1 MSRSMSTRWHV
12 LPPSAERGSVI
23 PLTMVLVA
31 LSLVAMVG
39 LARLTVGGTDRSIA
53 QQAADAAALAGAR
66 HDRTEADR
74 LAAANG
80 GLVTGFTEQFVG
92 RSHLVTVEVVFGSA
106 SATASA
112 QWDPPPPPSTVPPT
126 TEIPTT
132 DVPTTDVPTTDV
144 PTTDVP
150 TSDPVSTTGV
160 PGSDATTALSPVNS
174 ST

>member
-39 LARLTVGGTDRSIA
+39 LARLTVGATDRSIA

-66 HDRTEADR
+66 HDRSEADR

-112 QWDPPPPPSTVPPT
+112 QWDPPPPPPPPSTVPPT
-126 TEIPTT
+126 TEI
-132 DVPTTDVPTTDV
+132 PTTDV

-160 PGSDATTALSPVNS
+160 PGSDATTALGPVNS